1 MQGVGV
7 AGLELSRKGSR
18 SVCTVLKGCLCCE
31 VGWTGT
37 AIPEYLQKGTGNIFA
52 KSEWVTYPTANGSL
66 FAKVRALWWKVFN
79 LEEMQL

>member
-18 SVCTVLKGCLCCE
+18 SGCLCCE